1 MDDKETFLSVKEV
14 HNILHLSRSN
24 ILTRCKSGEISS
36 VRIGNKFLIS
46 KTAFYDWLGKQA
58 IKVEEKKE
66 DKKEVPASRP
76 IVPGRS
82 GFDCS
87 DGDTYYKSY

>member
-87 DGDTYYKSY
+87 DDTYYKSY